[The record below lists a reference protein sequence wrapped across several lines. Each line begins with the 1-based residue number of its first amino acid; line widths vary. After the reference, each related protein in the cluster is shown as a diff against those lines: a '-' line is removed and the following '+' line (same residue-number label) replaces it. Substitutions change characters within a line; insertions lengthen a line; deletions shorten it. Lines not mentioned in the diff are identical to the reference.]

1 MIPIFF
7 DVETNGLHGS
17 VVQFS
22 AIFEKKLYNRYYF
35 PMEDTYNQYSLNI
48 HHLDAMT
55 IKKKREE
62 SLHQYPHYFAD
73 DMGFVTN
80 LFKHATILVAHNIK
94 YDIQYIPQGIIKDNN
109 CFCTMKTNIKRV
121 KAKFKAGGTSFKYP
135 TLQETAEY
143 YGVQI
148 DYDLHDASVDVDITR
163 KIFIE
168 MFQRGLIK

>member
-1 MIPIFF
+1 MVPIFF
-7 DVETNGLHGS
+7 DCETNGLNKS
-17 VVQFS
+17 PLQF
-22 AIFEKKLYNRYYF
+22 ACIFEKKLYNRYYY
-35 PMEDTYNQYSLNI
+35 PTESEYDPYALNI
-48 HHLDAMT
+48 HHLDVMT
-55 IKKKREE
+55 IKKRRGE
-62 SLHQYPHYFAD
+62 SLHEYPYHFAED
-73 DMGFVTN
+73 IEFVGN
-80 LFKHATILVAHNIK
+80 LFKNATLLVAHNLS
-94 YDIQYIPQGIIKDNN
+94 YDIQYIPTGIIKDNN